1 MPFIPSHISPII
13 KNKQGARTMYDILNY
28 NNETPTAK
36 QTWTNAYNFL
46 DKEWKQIY
54 LYPFKTTKYSQLR
67 WFQIRINHNI
77 LVTNKLLHHM
87 NITDDSSCTFCST
100 MEETIIHLLWSCSK
114 TQDFLNLMIS
124 WFESFD
130 IHIKL
135 SEKLFLFGVESL
147 RDQKLTKIQHF
158 FLLYAKYYIYCS
170 RGNNQVPMLT
180 VFKKKLYFMYKMHME
195 IALMNNDLEAFSKE
209 WSPYNLQLQDIRI

>member
-1 MPFIPSHISPII
+1 MKLLQENKHGQMLITFWIRNGN
-13 KNKQGARTMYDILNY
+13 KNICIHSKL
-28 NNETPTAK
+28 P
-36 QTWTNAYNFL
+36 
-46 DKEWKQIY
+46 
-54 LYPFKTTKYSQLR
+54 KYSQLR

-87 NITDDSSCTFCST
+87 NITDDSSCTFCTT

-114 TQDFLNLMIS
+114 TQDFLNLTIS

-147 RDQKLTKIQHF
+147 RDQKLTKYNISF
-158 FLLYAKYYIYCS
+158 CYMPNIIFIAYDVITKYRC
-170 RGNNQVPMLT
+170 
-180 VFKKKLYFMYKMHME
+180 
-195 IALMNNDLEAFSKE
+195 
-209 WSPYNLQLQDIRI
+209 